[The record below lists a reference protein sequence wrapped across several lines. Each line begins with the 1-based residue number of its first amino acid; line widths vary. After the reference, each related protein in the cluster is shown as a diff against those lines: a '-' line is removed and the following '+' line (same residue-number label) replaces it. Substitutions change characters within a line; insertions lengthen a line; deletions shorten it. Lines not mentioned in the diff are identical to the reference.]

1 VSSPTRYVYPA
12 ELEPEPDGSAVNLRF
27 PDVPGARTWGDDEA
41 EALALAEDCL
51 VTALY
56 GCVRFGE
63 PIPRPGPARG
73 RPMISVPPLV
83 AAKLALYGAM
93 REQGV
98 SEAGLARR
106 LGVGEQAVRA
116 LLHLKRRTYLGL
128 LERALADLGVRLE
141 VTVRPAA

>member
-12 ELEPEPDGSAVNLRF
+12 ELEPEPDGSAVTLRF